1 MKGKQGWGNTIRCEE
16 SSPLYWEVFHEM
28 QEDKQYNMRTDTMI
42 APMDPQL
49 EKDIMSGKTVFKD
62 TNVKK
67 RGRFSNKTK

>member
-42 APMDPQL
+42 APMEYFP
-49 EKDIMSGKTVFKD
+49 I
-62 TNVKK
+62 
-67 RGRFSNKTK
+67 